1 MSFYAPS
8 YPPVSTTTGGA
19 ASGTGNDLWQVLA
32 RAVGNVLEW
41 YDFAAYGYF
50 ASALAKNFFPSGNTA
65 LSLASTF
72 GVFAAAIASA
82 GNAHS

>member
-32 RAVGNVLEW
+32 RAVGNVAGAHLLECRQ
-41 YDFAAYGYF
+41 DRDEVAQRGDGGEPDLRIGAVDG
-50 ASALAKNFFPSGNTA
+50 AGEIAGLLCGH
-65 LSLASTF
+65 
-72 GVFAAAIASA
+72 GVNIR
-82 GNAHS
+82 